1 MSDGGCND
9 VGDTHRRRALSYA
22 SPGPQSQRR
31 TIFPMQQR
39 QNRSPST
46 SSNSVIYTNS
56 EDTISWQSS
65 DVSTNSV
72 RPPAR
77 VLLRANSLDRK
88 MSSLLPKSSPSS
100 NEENKNSGKTNEELL
115 DAIILAPLARE
126 RHGHHPMLRRE
137 NTTPPRKL
145 IPVSIGTTDSGSI
158 KSPQPTSTTTAG
170 EFVRDKP
177 YYYPL
182 PPVVKDESL
191 SIQHNL
197 RTLPSIL
204 RRKRAS
210 PQCRPSPCSYKS
222 CCTNL
227 TLASPA
233 SITALRIEKHVL
245 ERIPSDLAKLLP
257 HIATPSLTMSK
268 SQSGSLSTDTSGG
281 GHRRRHST
289 DSSSPSSSFTRHVS
303 FESLK
308 RVTYDP
314 AITVHEFIVPDF
326 EKSGGGKW
334 WTEDEMEE
342 FKREAVQRIRAM
354 CVDIIP
360 TGTGRTLLVP
370 GIVTGVTAAAK
381 RNNNISFNHPALGFE
396 DEFDPELRG
405 ERVKEI
411 MGYLTQEIRSILVVD
426 PHPIFHSLFR
436 KSLKHML
443 PFIAVASALSAE
455 EALLRIQAAQHAFSV
470 KDGGSSHGFDVIII
484 EENLIDSP
492 VWRQED
498 LSAQIAGEN
507 SIQQITSGSSLISQI
522 AKSQRE
528 LKLLCD
534 DDELRLTFIIGVS
547 ARLVDHRERLEKA
560 GADIVWGKPPP
571 EMNATLRNSLL
582 RTIMTKR
589 RRRIDFKVFD
599 C

>member
-1 MSDGGCND
+1 MSGSNIDANAWGGTRN
-9 VGDTHRRRALSYA
+9 RRALSYA
-22 SPGPQSQRR
+22 SSGPQSQRR

-39 QNRSPST
+39 SSST
-46 SSNSVIYTNS
+46 ANYAAKYNSS
-56 EDTISWQSS
+56 EDTILRQSS
-65 DVSTNSV
+65 DVSTNN

-88 MSSLLPKSSPSS
+88 MSTLLPKSSPSS
-100 NEENKNSGKTNEELL
+100 NGENKINIGKTNEELL
-115 DAIILAPLARE
+115 DAIILAPKLARE

-137 NTTPPRKL
+137 SSTTPPRKL
-145 IPVSIGTTDSGSI
+145 IPVSVGTTNSGSI
-158 KSPQPTSTTTAG
+158 KSPQMPTTITG

-182 PPVVKDESL
+182 PPVVADESL
-191 SIQHNL
+191 LTQHNL

-210 PQCRPSPCSYKS
+210 PQCRPTPCSDKN
-222 CCTNL
+222 CCSNL

-245 ERIPSDLAKLLP
+245 ERIPSDLAKVLP
-257 HIATPSLTMSK
+257 HINTPSLTMSK
-268 SQSGSLSTDTSGG
+268 SQSESFSTDTSG

-289 DSSSPSSSFTRHVS
+289 DSSSRSSSFTRHVS

-308 RVTYDP
+308 RVMFDP
-314 AITVHEFIVPDF
+314 AITVHEFIVTDF

-342 FKREAVQRIRAM
+342 FKREAVQRIRSR

-370 GIVTGVTAAAK
+370 GIVTGVAAAAK
-381 RNNNISFNHPALGFE
+381 RNNNNISFNHPALGFE
-396 DEFDPELRG
+396 DEFDPELRT

-411 MGYLTQEIRSILVVD
+411 LGHLTQEIRSILIVD

-443 PFIAVASALSAE
+443 PFIAVASAQSAE
-455 EALLRIQAAQHAFSV
+455 EALKRIKAAQQAV
-470 KDGGSSHGFDVIII
+470 CMKDGGSAHGFDIVII
-484 EENLIDSP
+484 EENLVDAP
-492 VWRQED
+492 VMRLVD
-498 LSAQIAGEN
+498 LSAQSVGDESVQRI
-507 SIQQITSGSSLISQI
+507 SSGSSLVSQI

-528 LKLLCD
+528 LKLKCD
-534 DDELRLTFIIGVS
+534 DDELRLTLIIGVS
-547 ARLVDHRERLEKA
+547 ARLVDHRERLETA

-571 EMNATLRNSLL
+571 EMNTTLRNSLL
-582 RTIMTKR
+582 RTIMKKR
-589 RRRIDFKVFD
+589 GRRIDFKVFN